1 MAAPVPVFT
10 FNNGVKVPSI
20 GLGCWM
26 GYPGGGEAVEEMCKT
41 ALQTGYRHLDTA
53 SGYHNEEHVGRAV
66 RESGIPREEIF
77 VVTKLPPWGHGKVQE
92 HFDASL
98 KALGLDYIDLYLMH
112 WPQEIELEPAPWTG
126 KATPHGENPKFIQT
140 WKDMEKLL
148 ETGKVKSIGVSNFS
162 IKTLKELLPH
172 CTVVPVT
179 NQVELHPCL
188 PSSDLKAFC
197 EERGI
202 ILTAY
207 SPLGQGQTVFF
218 TDPDIKRIAEKHD
231 ATPAQV
237 VISWGVQRRTIIIPK
252 SANPER
258 LKQNITLVQLSD
270 EDMKTLDELHKKPG
284 MHRSLLEYHTEEG
297 TVYGWT
303 YEELGW
309 SMGKGGVVVE

>member
-1 MAAPVPVFT
+1 MAAPVPVLT
-10 FNNGVKVPSI
+10 FNNGIKVPSI

-26 GYPGGGEAVEEMCKT
+26 GAPGGGEAVERMCKT

-53 SGYHNEEHVGRAV
+53 SGYNNEEYVGRAV

-77 VVTKLPPWGHGKVQE
+77 VVTKLPPWGHGKVQQY
-92 HFDASL
+92 FDASF

-112 WPQEIELEPAPWTG
+112 FPQQMTEEPGPWRGT
-126 KATPHGENPKFIQT
+126 ATPHGENPQFIQT
-140 WKDMEKLL
+140 WKEMEKLL

-162 IKTLKELLPH
+162 IKTLRELLPR

-188 PSSDLKAFC
+188 PSSELKAFC

-207 SPLGQGQTVFF
+207 SPLGKGKTVFF
-218 TDPDIKRIAEKHD
+218 TDPDIKSIAEKYS

-237 VISWGVQRRTIIIPK
+237 VISWGVQRETIVIPK
-252 SANPER
+252 SETPER
-258 LKQNITLVQLSD
+258 IKQNITLVKLSD
-270 EDMKTLDELHKKPG
+270 EDVKTVDELHQKPG
-284 MHRSLLEYHTEEG
+284 MHRSLANYHAEDG
-297 TVYGWT
+297 TVFGWS

-309 SMGKGGVVVE
+309 PMSKGGVVVE